1 MPTTRSGLSFDPTAF
16 YQVPIEFDP
25 PNLDGPTTP
34 HIQAID
40 PNGYVSPIYDPTRHL
55 TRSFL
60 RHRITTLIVT
70 GSRSM
75 GSRSMPPSCS
85 RRLLRRIFDSESLPE
100 GTQSTNPKT
109 PKDPEFVPTFV
120 ADACKIS
127 RFDPEFAAKIE
138 ALARFYSTLTTI
150 RRCRRVGSMT
160 ESEDYSMP
168 DGHIIGNDLWT
179 TEIEDVAIEK
189 AKITSKQPFTE
200 TADLKTM

>member
-85 RRLLRRIFDSESLPE
+85 RRLLRRIFDTESLPE
-100 GTQSTNPKT
+100 RPSLRTQRPRRTQNLYPRLLQTPARSPGSILSSQPKSRPSHDST
-109 PKDPEFVPTFV
+109 V
-120 ADACKIS
+120 
-127 RFDPEFAAKIE
+127 
-138 ALARFYSTLTTI
+138 
-150 RRCRRVGSMT
+150 
-160 ESEDYSMP
+160 
-168 DGHIIGNDLWT
+168 H
-179 TEIEDVAIEK
+179 
-189 AKITSKQPFTE
+189 
-200 TADLKTM
+200 